1 MNNTSNRV
9 FNKII
14 RETKIELATQ
24 KVELGVIDEAD
35 SLISKANGKSLEASK
50 FVQNAQ
56 RSYAEASD
64 LSSRAETILSKALPQ
79 AKDLGAKQLVKQIQ
93 SFLKGTSNRIKR
105 FNKNESTLKS
115 IN

>member
-1 MNNTSNRV
+1 MNIQSRV
-9 FNKII
+9 FK
-14 RETKIELATQ
+14 RLEEAAKIELATQ
-24 KVELGVIDEAD
+24 KVELGVMDEAD
-35 SLISKANGKSLEASK
+35 SLISKANNKSLEASK

-56 RSYAEASD
+56 RSYSEASD
-64 LSSRAETILSKALPQ
+64 LSARAETILSKALPQ

-93 SFLKGTSNRIKR
+93 SFLKGASNRIKR